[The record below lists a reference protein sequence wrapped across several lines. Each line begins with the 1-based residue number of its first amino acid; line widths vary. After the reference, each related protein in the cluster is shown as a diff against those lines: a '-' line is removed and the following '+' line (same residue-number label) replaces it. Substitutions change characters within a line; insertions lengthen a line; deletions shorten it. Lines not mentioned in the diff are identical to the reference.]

1 MSIEIVN
8 LVSLV
13 FMSFV
18 IFGAAFEPPLGC
30 MTILV
35 VSEIESVVV
44 NKVVSEPLCS
54 SKSEDIL

>member
-1 MSIEIVN
+1 MVVINRNSK
-8 LVSLV
+8 LGLLGLHV
-13 FMSFV
+13 FS
-18 IFGAAFEPPLGC
+18 AAFEPPLGC

-44 NKVVSEPLCS
+44 NKVVSEALCS